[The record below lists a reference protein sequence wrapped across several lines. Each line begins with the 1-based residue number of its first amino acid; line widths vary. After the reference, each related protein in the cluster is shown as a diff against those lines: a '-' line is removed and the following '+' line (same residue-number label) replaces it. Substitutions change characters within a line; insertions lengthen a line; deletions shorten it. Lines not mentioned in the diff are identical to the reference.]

1 MGEINKD
8 WFTERLRSIKL
19 SQRQQPEDML
29 DRFCVAALVDGALM
43 TAIIKRGY
51 KRGTYNLIL
60 MPEREVLENKPV
72 AWAARVLWI
81 QPT

>member
-29 DRFCVAALVDGALM
+29 DRFCVLALADGRLM
-43 TAIIKRGY
+43 TAIIKCMGCSRALDPADLIGY
-51 KRGTYNLIL
+51 
-60 MPEREVLENKPV
+60 
-72 AWAARVLWI
+72 
-81 QPT
+81 